1 MNCTMSISP
10 YDYTPCNSTWTC
22 PSTFCC
28 LGRQNS
34 TELINRTALVQG
46 FGVTEDGKQ
55 SDGLLQANVT
65 VISNENCA
73 QYISYNVSDNK
84 IDRKR
89 VKDAA
94 PNGIVSQ
101 VMCTMGIEDPK
112 NGNYSVR
119 YAINLFF

>member
-1 MNCTMSISP
+1 MAFSENLNVKWLNITI
-10 YDYTPCNSTWTC
+10 
-22 PSTFCC
+22 CC
-28 LGRQNS
+28 LGRQNL

-46 FGVTEDGKQ
+46 FGITENGTQ
-55 SDGLLQANVT
+55 SNELLQANVT

-73 QYISYNVSDNK
+73 QYISFNVSDNK

-119 YAINLFF
+119 YTINLSF